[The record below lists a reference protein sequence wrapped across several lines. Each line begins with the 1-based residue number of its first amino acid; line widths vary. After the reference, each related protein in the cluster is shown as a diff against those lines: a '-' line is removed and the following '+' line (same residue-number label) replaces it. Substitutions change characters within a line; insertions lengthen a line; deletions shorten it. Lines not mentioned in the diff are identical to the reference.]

1 MSEPTGYEAIYPR
14 PLSGAPVADLPPAL
28 IPSRVPLP
36 GEYVTLEPLDPAL
49 HAPELYEASHGSD
62 AALKIWDYLTYGP
75 WPDMAAYQ
83 TALRTQSAS
92 FDPVFFAIRS
102 KVSGKVCGQASFLD
116 INAQNGV
123 TEIGHIWFGPEL
135 QRTRGATEALFLM
148 LCNAMDDQGYRR
160 MQWRCNALNAKS
172 RSAARRLGFRF
183 EGIFYNNLI
192 FKGKNRDT
200 AWYSILDDEWPEV
213 RAIIAAWLSAD
224 NFDGDGKHKS
234 SLSEAM
240 QNRSPSRRGTE

>member
-1 MSEPTGYEAIYPR
+1 MSDSTEYEEIFPR
-14 PLSGAPVADLPPAL
+14 PLSGAPVDDLPPAL
-28 IPSRVPLP
+28 VPSRVPLV
-36 GEYVTLEPLDPAL
+36 GEEVTLEPLEPAL
-49 HAPELYEASHGSD
+49 HARELYDASHGSPE
-62 AALKIWDYLTYGP
+62 ALKIWDYLTYGP
-75 WPDMAAYQ
+75 WPDLDAYE
-83 TALRTQSAS
+83 AVLRTQSAS

-102 KVSGKVCGQASFLD
+102 KALGKVCGQASFLD

-123 TEIGHIWFGPEL
+123 TEIGHIWFGPVL
-135 QRTRGATEALFLM
+135 QRSRAATEALFLM

-160 MQWRCNALNAKS
+160 MQWRCNALNRKS
-172 RSAARRLGFRF
+172 RNAARRLGFRF

-213 RAIIAAWLSAD
+213 REIIAAWLSAD
-224 NFDGDGKHKS
+224 NFDGEGKARS

-240 QNRSPSRRGTE
+240 QHRGPSQRRTE